1 MKPDLPSK
9 WSQKIKF
16 LSLVKVDLYVNVYS
30 YICPY
35 IEVSVLIFLDLAT
48 SATKLIVLNM
58 YCTHKNLVSIGPLP
72 RKFKNLILVVFPI
85 CHLQCNT
92 LLSV

>member
-58 YCTHKNLVSIGPLP
+58 YCTLKNLVSIGPLP
-72 RKFKNLILVVFPI
+72 RKLKNLKFVVLPI
-85 CHLQCNT
+85 CNLQCNT
-92 LLSV
+92 FLSV